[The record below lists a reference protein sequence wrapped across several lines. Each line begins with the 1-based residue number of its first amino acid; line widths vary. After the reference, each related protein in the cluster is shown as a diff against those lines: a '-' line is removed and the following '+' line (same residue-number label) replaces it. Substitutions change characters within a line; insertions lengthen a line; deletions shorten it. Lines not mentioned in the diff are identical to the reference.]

1 VASAAGS
8 SHADNLKLNSNKGEY
23 PMRKF
28 IAAVA
33 MIASVLGMAVAA
45 APANAATPVPKILQ
59 VSNKKPLPAGGQNI
73 TLYGTS
79 LNLVSAVIVDKTTA
93 TMVSKEATKLVF
105 ITPAHANGL
114 ANISLKYGSKTYV
127 LKDALL
133 YKDSANR
140 VLAPLPY
147 IPETL
152 KLGRTVS
159 MTPGNSAWQVV
170 VTTDTP
176 AICSITGLVVKALK
190 KGECA
195 LNIDVNVDTM
205 DRTYRSRSALYF
217 ITVN

>member
-1 VASAAGS
+1 
-8 SHADNLKLNSNKGEY
+8 
-23 PMRKF
+23 MRKV

-33 MIASVLGMAVAA
+33 MIASVLGLSLAA
-45 APANAATPVPKILQ
+45 APANAASAPSILQ

-73 TLYGTS
+73 TLYGAN
-79 LNLVSAVIVDKTTA
+79 LNLVTAVLVDKTTA
-93 TMVSKEATKLVF
+93 TMVSKAAANLTF
-105 ITPAHANGL
+105 IAPAHMNGL
-114 ANISLKYGSKTYV
+114 ASISLKYGSKTYV

-147 IPETL
+147 IPENL
-152 KLGRTVS
+152 KVGKTVT

-176 AICSITGLVVKALK
+176 AACSVSGLVVKALK
-190 KGECA
+190 KGECS

-217 ITVN
+217 ITIN

>member
-1 VASAAGS
+1 
-8 SHADNLKLNSNKGEY
+8 
-23 PMRKF
+23 MRKF

-33 MIASVLGMAVAA
+33 MIASVLGFSIAA
-45 APANAATPVPKILQ
+45 APANAATAPSILQ

-73 TLYGTS
+73 TLYGA
-79 LNLVSAVIVDKTTA
+79 NLTLVTGVVVDKSNA
-93 TMVSKEATKLVF
+93 TIVSKAATKLTF
-105 ITPAHANGL
+105 ITPAHSNGL
-114 ANISLKYGSKTYV
+114 ASISLKYGTKTYV

-152 KLGRTVS
+152 KLGKTVE

-176 AICSITGLVVKALK
+176 AVCSVSGLVVTGLK
-190 KGECA
+190 KGECS

-217 ITVN
+217 ITIN

>member
-1 VASAAGS
+1 
-8 SHADNLKLNSNKGEY
+8 
-23 PMRKF
+23 MRKF

-33 MIASVLGMAVAA
+33 MIASVLGFSLAA
-45 APANAATPVPKILQ
+45 APANAAAAPKVLQ

-79 LNLVSAVIVDKTTA
+79 LNLVSAVIVDKTAA
-93 TMVSKEATKLVF
+93 TVVSKAADKLVF

-114 ANISLKYGSKTYV
+114 VAISLKYGTKTYV

-152 KLGRTVS
+152 KLGRTVT

-176 AICSITGLVVKALK
+176 AICSITGLVVKAIK

>member
-1 VASAAGS
+1 
-8 SHADNLKLNSNKGEY
+8 
-23 PMRKF
+23 MRKF

-33 MIASVLGMAVAA
+33 MIASVLGFSIAA
-45 APANAATPVPKILQ
+45 APANAATAPSILQ

-73 TLYGTS
+73 TLYGA
-79 LNLVSAVIVDKTTA
+79 NLTLVTGVVVDKSNA
-93 TMVSKEATKLVF
+93 TIVSKAATKLTF
-105 ITPAHANGL
+105 ITPAHSNGL
-114 ANISLKYGSKTYV
+114 ASISLKYGTKTYV

-152 KLGRTVS
+152 KVGKTVE

-176 AICSITGLVVKALK
+176 AVCSVSGLVVTGLK
-190 KGECA
+190 KGECS

-217 ITVN
+217 ITIN

>member
-1 VASAAGS
+1 
-8 SHADNLKLNSNKGEY
+8 
-23 PMRKF
+23 MRKV

-33 MIASVLGMAVAA
+33 MIASVLGLSLAA
-45 APANAATPVPKILQ
+45 APANAASAPSILQ

-73 TLYGTS
+73 TLYGAN
-79 LNLVSAVIVDKTTA
+79 LNLVTAVLVDKTTA
-93 TMVSKEATKLVF
+93 TMVSKAAANLTF
-105 ITPAHANGL
+105 IAPAHMNGL
-114 ANISLKYGSKTYV
+114 ASISLKYGSKTYV

-147 IPETL
+147 IPEAL
-152 KLGRTVS
+152 KVGKTVT

-176 AICSITGLVVKALK
+176 AACSVSGLVVKALK
-190 KGECA
+190 KGECS

-217 ITVN
+217 ITIN